1 MKIKANTA
9 NAKRAHIQTLLYL
22 GLKPDLKVLEA
33 DVPAAQARER
43 EAHWIRTHR
52 SRYLLNSTDGG
63 EGIRG
68 NPVTVYALCD
78 PRSGQPFYVGIAADA
93 ALRFKQ
99 HIDDALTIN
108 AIIDRA
114 EQHRQPWG
122 IAERELIYSGADIEV
137 TARALGRTIEAV
149 RSHLSLSIS
158 STGFASAFVR
168 DALQAAFNMHEAGK
182 LKRPPSV
189 GFYSDEPGSNAH
201 EMPAGL
207 LAFAKSLPQVKFA
220 GASLEQSLTD

>member
-1 MKIKANTA
+1 MKIKTNIA

-33 DVPAAQARER
+33 DVPGAQACER

-52 SRYLLNSTDGG
+52 SQYLLNSTDGG
-63 EGIRG
+63 EGVRG

-78 PRSGQPFYVGIAADA
+78 PRSGQVFYVGIAADA
-93 ALRFKQ
+93 VLRFKQ

-114 EQHRQPWG
+114 ERHRERWT
-122 IAERELIYSGADIEV
+122 IAERELIYSGADTKA
-137 TARALGRTIEAV
+137 TARALGRTVEAV
-149 RSHLSLSIS
+149 RSHFSLSIS
-158 STGFASAFVR
+158 STGFASTFVIE
-168 DALQAAFNMHEAGK
+168 ALQAASNMHEAGK

-189 GFYSDEPGSNAH
+189 GFYSEESVSNAH
-201 EMPAGL
+201 EVHADL
-207 LAFAKSLPQVKFA
+207 LAFAKSLS
-220 GASLEQSLTD
+220 AS